1 NDAPALKAAYVSLA
15 MGGEGAGLA
24 VEAADG
30 VLVRDDLKMVPHL
43 LRLARRTVFI
53 IKLNIG
59 LSLIINFV
67 AVALAAT
74 GLMGPVVGA
83 LVHNAGAFLIA
94 LNAARLITY
103 KGKPEPSLR
112 LALYSGQEAENAVN

>member
-1 NDAPALKAAYVSLA
+1 LKAAYVSLA